1 MVCTHCLRI
10 MLNKNSVATVML
22 SMCRKETKYER
33 QSCDTFPQTKKR
45 GRLRVALR
53 FLICL
58 FFFLH
63 KVSQG
68 FWRFATLAT
77 LRHLRHVL

>member
-1 MVCTHCLRI
+1 M
-10 MLNKNSVATVML
+10 SVNLATLFHTQRREGFSGLLFVP
-22 SMCRKETKYER
+22 SSK
-33 QSCDTFPQTKKR
+33 
-45 GRLRVALR
+45 R

-58 FFFLH
+58 CFFRH

-77 LRHLRHVL
+77 LRHLRHLR